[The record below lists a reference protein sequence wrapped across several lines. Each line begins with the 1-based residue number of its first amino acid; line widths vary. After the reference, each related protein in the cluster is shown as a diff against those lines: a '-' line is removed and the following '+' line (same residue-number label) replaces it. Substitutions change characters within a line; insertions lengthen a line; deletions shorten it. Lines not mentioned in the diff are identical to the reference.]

1 MQKETII
8 AQELTSYFMYSM
20 IERFENAC
28 CRLLTNKPI
37 LAWLLWDV
45 EMKKEANT
53 MCTYGQSILEEGM
66 EKDIKSQ

>member
-1 MQKETII
+1 
-8 AQELTSYFMYSM
+8 MYSM